1 MRDVLRRFAPTMVF
15 LLVMVLIGDAD
26 ARKLDYAMPPVPAIA
41 DALTFKVAPPVPV
54 DAATAGETPK
64 RGLAV
69 VANALYLDEERRMS
83 YRQDFGGGGVA
94 TGLLLGPLGVA
105 ANAKAIQNANERE
118 SAALRG
124 KLPFTPG
131 DLLGRALAARPAGAG
146 AGSGVATVQAE
157 LVPSLF
163 VTRDANERL
172 IFWAIVDVS
181 IGEWRGRYSALM
193 PERVPLAD
201 ATQGLSGDPLRDLE
215 AGLQGAYATALDVMT
230 SDIAGQL
237 SGFSKQRAK
246 IEALSPR
253 FAAMVKYDHVLRTE
267 ERVIVRALAPGKYI
281 AQGLGFIGVLIV
293 PAPEAK
299 FGP

>member
-1 MRDVLRRFAPTMVF
+1 MRNVLRRFALTMAF
-15 LLVMVLIGDAD
+15 PLALVSIGDAG

-41 DALTFKVAPPVPV
+41 GAPTFKVAPPVPA
-54 DAATAGETPK
+54 DAAAGETPK
-64 RGLAV
+64 RGLAA
-69 VANALYLDEERRMS
+69 VANPLYLDDERRIS

-94 TGLLLGPLGVA
+94 TGLLLGPFGVA

-131 DLLGRALAARPAGAG
+131 DLLGRALAARPAGE
-146 AGSGVATVQAE
+146 GVAVEGATVEAE
-157 LVPSLF
+157 LAPSLF

-193 PERVPLAD
+193 PARVPLAD
-201 ATQGLSGDPLRDLE
+201 ATQGLAGDPLRGLE
-215 AGLQGAYATALDVMT
+215 GGLQGAYATALDVMAA
-230 SDIAGQL
+230 DVAGQL

-267 ERVIVRALAPGKYI
+267 ERVILRALAPGKYI
-281 AQGLGFIGVLIV
+281 AQGMGFIGVLIV
-293 PAPEAK
+293 PAAEVK

>member
-15 LLVMVLIGDAD
+15 LLVMVSIGDAD
-26 ARKLDYAMPPVPAIA
+26 ARKLDYAMPPVPAIT
-41 DALTFKVAPPVPV
+41 DALTFKVAPPVPT

-83 YRQDFGGGGVA
+83 YRQDFGGGVA

-105 ANAKAIQNANERE
+105 ANAKVIQNANERE

-131 DLLGRALAARPAGAG
+131 DLLGRALAARPAGTG
-146 AGSGVATVQAE
+146 AGSEGAGVEAE

-181 IGEWRGRYSALM
+181 IGEWHGRYSALM

-237 SGFSKQRAK
+237 SGFSKQRVK
-246 IEALSPR
+246 IEAPSPR
-253 FAAMVKYDHVLRTE
+253 FAAMVKYDHVLRSD
-267 ERVIVRALAPGKYI
+267 ERVIVRALAPGKYV

-293 PAPEAK
+293 PAAEAK